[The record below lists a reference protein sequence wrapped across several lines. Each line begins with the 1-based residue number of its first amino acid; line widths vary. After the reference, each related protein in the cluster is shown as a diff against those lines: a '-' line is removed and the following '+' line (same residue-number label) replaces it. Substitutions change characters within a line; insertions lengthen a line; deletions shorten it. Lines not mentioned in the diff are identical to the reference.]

1 MRNCPEID
9 CELCLACGAAV
20 VLAGKCVP
28 ADTAVADTVPSHLS
42 GLPPLRMAAT
52 SAAMTGG
59 GRDESH
65 TAMLVCD
72 EAIPDQKRSLREIAS
87 LRSQ

>member
-1 MRNCPEID
+1 
-9 CELCLACGAAV
+9 
-20 VLAGKCVP
+20 
-28 ADTAVADTVPSHLS
+28 
-42 GLPPLRMAAT
+42 MAAT

-59 GRDESH
+59 GRGESH

-72 EAIPDQKRSLREIAS
+72 EAIPDQKRSLREIAL